1 MEREIEKPEINI
13 EKNNIVEKQEIR
25 QENSL
30 EKEIKA
36 ENPEEKKKEILEA
49 LSNIKT
55 QEQVPETISTYNQDA
70 IVSKLVKIAIAE
82 GPEAIR
88 GELEKI
94 TDPYIIDQVH
104 DQLMRALNQ

>member
-13 EKNNIVEKQEIR
+13 EKNNIVEKQEVK
-25 QENSL
+25 QENVL
-30 EKEIKA
+30 EKEVKA
-36 ENPEEKKKEILEA
+36 ENSEEKKKEILEA
-49 LSNIKT
+49 LSGIKK
-55 QEQVPETISTYNQDA
+55 QEQVPEIISTYNQDTV
-70 IVSKLVKIAIAE
+70 VSRLVKIAIAE

-104 DQLMRALNQ
+104 DQIMRALNQ